1 MTLSRTVSSNGMAST
16 SVRKANRSHGSSS
29 PMMSVYDTIENSLVE
44 RYGVHF
50 SEEGE
55 QKSRKFFSGL
65 CMKFG
70 DEEVLEAWDTACR
83 KYDNP
88 VTALSK
94 LGGILYNR
102 SLFSSFI
109 EED

>member
-1 MTLSRTVSSNGMAST
+1 
-16 SVRKANRSHGSSS
+16 
-29 PMMSVYDTIENSLVE
+29 MSVYETIGNLLVE

-50 SEEGE
+50 SEEGK
-55 QKSRKFFSGL
+55 QKPRKFFAGL
-65 CMKFG
+65 CAKFG
-70 DEEVLEAWDTACR
+70 DEEVLEAWNIAC
-83 KYDNP
+83 KAYDNP

-109 EED
+109 EEV

>member
-1 MTLSRTVSSNGMAST
+1 MDIYEAINDL
-16 SVRKANRSHGSSS
+16 
-29 PMMSVYDTIENSLVE
+29 LVK

-50 SEEGE
+50 SEKSEE
-55 QKSRKFFSGL
+55 KSRKFFANL
-65 CMKFG
+65 CTKFG
-70 DEEVLEAWDTACR
+70 DEEVLEAWEIACG

-102 SLFSSFI
+102 SMFSSFI
-109 EED
+109 EKA

>member
-1 MTLSRTVSSNGMAST
+1 
-16 SVRKANRSHGSSS
+16 
-29 PMMSVYDTIENSLVE
+29 MSVYETIGSSLVE

-50 SEEGE
+50 SKEGE
-55 QKSRKFFSGL
+55 EKSRKFFANL
-65 CMKFG
+65 CAKFG
-70 DEEVLEAWDTACR
+70 DEEVLEAWNIACG

-88 VTALSK
+88 TTALSK

-102 SLFSSFI
+102 SIFSSFI

>member
-1 MTLSRTVSSNGMAST
+1 
-16 SVRKANRSHGSSS
+16 
-29 PMMSVYDTIENSLVE
+29 MSVYDTIGDTLVE

-55 QKSRKFFSGL
+55 QKSRKFFSDL
-65 CMKFG
+65 CLKFG
-70 DEEVLEAWDTACR
+70 DKEVLEAWDTACR

-102 SLFSSFI
+102 STFRQFI
-109 EED
+109 EDE

>member
-1 MTLSRTVSSNGMAST
+1 MN
-16 SVRKANRSHGSSS
+16 
-29 PMMSVYDTIENSLVE
+29 VYEAISKSITE

-50 SEEGE
+50 REESEE
-55 QKSRKFFSGL
+55 KARKFFAGL

-70 DEEVLEAWDTACR
+70 DEEVLEAWKTACI

>member
-1 MTLSRTVSSNGMAST
+1 MN
-16 SVRKANRSHGSSS
+16 
-29 PMMSVYDTIENSLVE
+29 VYETIGDSLVE

-65 CMKFG
+65 CLEFG
-70 DEEVLEAWDTACR
+70 DEEVLEAWETACG
-83 KYDNP
+83 KSDNP

-94 LGGILYNR
+94 LGGILCNR

>member
-1 MTLSRTVSSNGMAST
+1 MDIYEAINALLN
-16 SVRKANRSHGSSS
+16 K
-29 PMMSVYDTIENSLVE
+29 

-50 SEEGE
+50 SKEGE
-55 QKSRKFFSGL
+55 KKSRKFLAGL
-65 CMKFG
+65 CAKFG
-70 DEEVLEAWDTACR
+70 DEEVFEAWEIACE

-102 SLFSSFI
+102 SLFGSFI
-109 EED
+109 EEN

>member
-1 MTLSRTVSSNGMAST
+1 
-16 SVRKANRSHGSSS
+16 
-29 PMMSVYDTIENSLVE
+29 MSVYDTIGNGLVE

-50 SEEGE
+50 REESEE
-55 QKSRKFFSGL
+55 KTRKFFSGL
-65 CMKFG
+65 CLKFD
-70 DEEVLEAWDTACR
+70 DEEVLEAWKIACA

>member
-1 MTLSRTVSSNGMAST
+1 MN
-16 SVRKANRSHGSSS
+16 
-29 PMMSVYDTIENSLVE
+29 VYEAVNKLLVE

-50 SEEGE
+50 SAEGSE
-55 QKSRKFFSGL
+55 KSQKFFAGL
-65 CMKFG
+65 CAKFG
-70 DEEVLEAWDTACR
+70 DEEVFEAWDIASKR
-83 KYDNP
+83 YDNP

-109 EED
+109 EKA

>member
-1 MTLSRTVSSNGMAST
+1 MNVCEII
-16 SVRKANRSHGSSS
+16 GSSL
-29 PMMSVYDTIENSLVE
+29 TE

-50 SEEGE
+50 SESGEG
-55 QKSRKFFSGL
+55 KAYKFFAGL
-65 CMKFG
+65 CAKYG
-70 DEEVLEAWDTACR
+70 DEEVLEAWNIACA

-88 VTALSK
+88 TTALSK

-109 EED
+109 EES

>member
-1 MTLSRTVSSNGMAST
+1 MDAYEAINKL
-16 SVRKANRSHGSSS
+16 
-29 PMMSVYDTIENSLVE
+29 LVE
-44 RYGVHF
+44 NYGVHF

-55 QKSRKFFSGL
+55 RKSRKFFAGL
-65 CMKFG
+65 CAKFG
-70 DEEVLEAWDTACR
+70 DKEVFEAWNIACG

-102 SLFSSFI
+102 SLSSLFI
-109 EED
+109 EKV

>member
-1 MTLSRTVSSNGMAST
+1 MNVYE
-16 SVRKANRSHGSSS
+16 SVNELLA
-29 PMMSVYDTIENSLVE
+29 D

-50 SEEGE
+50 SKKGEE
-55 QKSRKFFSGL
+55 KSRKFIADL
-65 CMKFG
+65 CAKYG
-70 DEEVLEAWDTACR
+70 DEEVFEAWDTASA

-109 EED
+109 ERA

>member
-1 MTLSRTVSSNGMAST
+1 MDIYEATDKL
-16 SVRKANRSHGSSS
+16 
-29 PMMSVYDTIENSLVE
+29 LFE

-50 SEEGE
+50 RKESEE
-55 QKSRKFFSGL
+55 KARKFFNGL

-70 DEEVLEAWDTACR
+70 DEDVFEAWKIACA

-102 SLFSSFI
+102 SLFSSLI
-109 EED
+109 EEA

>member
-1 MTLSRTVSSNGMAST
+1 M
-16 SVRKANRSHGSSS
+16 
-29 PMMSVYDTIENSLVE
+29 DTYEAIDNLLNE
-44 RYGVHF
+44 RYGVRF
-50 SEEGE
+50 SKGSEG
-55 QKSRKFFSGL
+55 KSRKFFAGL
-65 CMKFG
+65 CAKFG
-70 DEEVLEAWDTACR
+70 DEEVLEAWEIACG

-109 EED
+109 EKD

>member
-1 MTLSRTVSSNGMAST
+1 MD
-16 SVRKANRSHGSSS
+16 
-29 PMMSVYDTIENSLVE
+29 VYEAINNLLFEK
-44 RYGVHF
+44 YGVRF
-50 SEEGE
+50 SKKGGE
-55 QKSRKFFSGL
+55 KSRRFFAGL
-65 CMKFG
+65 CAKFG
-70 DEEVLEAWDTACR
+70 DEEVLEAWKTACR

-102 SLFSSFI
+102 NLFSSFI

>member
-1 MTLSRTVSSNGMAST
+1 
-16 SVRKANRSHGSSS
+16 
-29 PMMSVYDTIENSLVE
+29 MSVYDTIGNTLVE

-50 SEEGE
+50 SEKGE
-55 QKSRKFFSGL
+55 RESRKFFSGL
-65 CMKFG
+65 CLKFG
-70 DEEVLEAWDTACR
+70 DKEVIEAWDTACR

-109 EED
+109 EEK

>member
-1 MTLSRTVSSNGMAST
+1 
-16 SVRKANRSHGSSS
+16 
-29 PMMSVYDTIENSLVE
+29 MSVYDTIGNTLVE

-55 QKSRKFFSGL
+55 QKSRKFFAGL
-65 CMKFG
+65 CAKFG
-70 DEEVLEAWDTACR
+70 DEEVLEAWNIACER
-83 KYDNP
+83 YGNP

-94 LGGILYNR
+94 LGGILHNR

-109 EED
+109 EEN

>member
-1 MTLSRTVSSNGMAST
+1 MDIYEAINTLLN
-16 SVRKANRSHGSSS
+16 K
-29 PMMSVYDTIENSLVE
+29 

-65 CMKFG
+65 CAKFG
-70 DEEVLEAWDTACR
+70 DEEVLEAWKTACG

-102 SLFSSFI
+102 NLFSSFI
-109 EED
+109 EKA

>member
-1 MTLSRTVSSNGMAST
+1 
-16 SVRKANRSHGSSS
+16 
-29 PMMSVYDTIENSLVE
+29 MSVYETIGGSLSE

-50 SEEGE
+50 REESEE
-55 QKSRKFFSGL
+55 KARRFFTGL

-70 DEEVLEAWDTACR
+70 DEEVLEAWNIACA

-88 VTALSK
+88 TTALSK

>member
-1 MTLSRTVSSNGMAST
+1 
-16 SVRKANRSHGSSS
+16 
-29 PMMSVYDTIENSLVE
+29 MSVYDTISNLLVE
-44 RYGVHF
+44 RYGVRF
-50 SEEGE
+50 REESGD
-55 QKSRKFFSGL
+55 KSREFFSGL

-70 DEEVLEAWDTACR
+70 DEEVLEAWKTACG

-109 EED
+109 EEV

>member
-1 MTLSRTVSSNGMAST
+1 
-16 SVRKANRSHGSSS
+16 
-29 PMMSVYDTIENSLVE
+29 MSVYNIIGNLLVE

-55 QKSRKFFSGL
+55 QKSRKFFAGL
-65 CMKFG
+65 CAKFG
-70 DEEVLEAWDTACR
+70 DEEVLEAWNTAC
-83 KYDNP
+83 KHYDNP

-109 EED
+109 EEA

>member
-1 MTLSRTVSSNGMAST
+1 MG
-16 SVRKANRSHGSSS
+16 
-29 PMMSVYDTIENSLVE
+29 VYETIGDSLAE

-50 SEEGE
+50 REESEG
-55 QKSRKFFSGL
+55 KARKFFSGL

-70 DEEVLEAWDTACR
+70 DEEVLEAWKTACS

-88 VTALSK
+88 TTAMSK

>member
-1 MTLSRTVSSNGMAST
+1 MDIYEAINKLLA
-16 SVRKANRSHGSSS
+16 
-29 PMMSVYDTIENSLVE
+29 E

-50 SEEGE
+50 SKEGE
-55 QKSRKFFSGL
+55 EKSRKFIAGL
-65 CMKFG
+65 CAKFG
-70 DEEVLEAWDTACR
+70 DEEVFEAWDIASG

-94 LGGILYNR
+94 LSGILYNR

-109 EED
+109 EKN

>member
-1 MTLSRTVSSNGMAST
+1 MN
-16 SVRKANRSHGSSS
+16 
-29 PMMSVYDTIENSLVE
+29 VYETIGESLTE

-50 SEEGE
+50 REESEG
-55 QKSRKFFSGL
+55 KARRFLSGL
-65 CMKFG
+65 CTKFG
-70 DEEVLEAWDTACR
+70 DEEVLEAWDTACA

-88 VTALSK
+88 TTALSK

-102 SLFSSFI
+102 SLFSSFL

>member
-1 MTLSRTVSSNGMAST
+1 MN
-16 SVRKANRSHGSSS
+16 
-29 PMMSVYDTIENSLVE
+29 VYETISDSLTE

-50 SEEGE
+50 REESEE
-55 QKSRKFFSGL
+55 KARKFFAGL
-65 CMKFG
+65 CMKYG
-70 DEEVLEAWDTACR
+70 DEEVLEAWNIACA

-88 VTALSK
+88 TTALSK

-102 SLFSSFI
+102 GLFSSLI